1 MHCNAWERT
10 HLPGC
15 SIAPQHSQEHN
26 RDQDCFFKMETGILR
41 QATSWTTP
49 YFLVIGGVFLWT
61 FINYLNWDEIDIS
74 QRRKHWTLLLQD
86 TGREI
91 SDQSTFCTLLK
102 TSEWIKNKGGQN
114 ISKPELGAFQ
124 RKQVRQK
131 KNGSRVTVL
140 RSQFHRRNHLCSL
153 QSKRYQLSQKQTLH
167 QFCNH
172 CLQISNCLVS

>member
-1 MHCNAWERT
+1 MHVSVRT
-10 HLPGC
+10 FLGAVLH
-15 SIAPQHSQEHN
+15 HSQEHN
-26 RDQDCFFKMETGILR
+26 RGQDCFFKMETGILR

-91 SDQSTFCTLLK
+91 SDQSTFCALFK

-114 ISKPELGAFQ
+114 ISKPELEAFQ
-124 RKQVRQK
+124 RKQVCK

-153 QSKRYQLSQKQTLH
+153 QSKRYQLSQKQ
-167 QFCNH
+167 F
-172 CLQISNCLVS
+172 LQSLPSN